1 MRRLLGLTAIV
12 FLMISAALTSALISP
27 SHAQE
32 RVQQGTTALRLDAV
46 DITKAEA
53 GQFVFYASFLDQFYK
68 AINVSDPT
76 AWTVYFDGEPVKGD
90 LKVDTLSK
98 VDEGSLTVVF
108 VMARDKKSLDD
119 GVFRTAV
126 DGVRRILNKLRPNT
140 DGSAAVVFANGVT
153 DSGLARD
160 HSQTATWFED
170 VKIKGQT
177 PALYDGIDKA
187 LSMFPDQ
194 FGQIGP
200 NRVIIVI
207 SDGVDRYAND
217 PRKLKEYGKKLVS
230 KAETLNV
237 RVLVVGVGYNSL
249 DKEELERLQALAKAT
264 GGTYRQA
271 SDLPQL
277 DQYLGHVEDELV
289 QQQVV
294 VFKTNSFEAKATGL
308 KVSVK
313 RQGNDYPTGDKILK
327 LPEPKSNLLF
337 FIALGAGGLVGLLLL
352 FFLFRAVF
360 RALGRGRRGDG
371 PVASGPGT
379 IACVQCNNQRPSEWT
394 DCKYCAALPH
404 YAKLK
409 IISSGALN
417 GEVFYV
423 KDNLV
428 NIGSAEGNHFLIDHA
443 SVSKRHAGIKVQDNR
458 FELADYGSTNGVLV
472 NGKRI
477 TKLFLKDGD
486 TMQVGLIE
494 IEFKLKKG

>member
-1 MRRLLGLTAIV
+1 MRRLLSLTALV
-12 FLMISAALTSALISP
+12 LLTTSALLTTAFVSP
-27 SHAQE
+27 GIAQE

-46 DITKAEA
+46 DITKADA

-68 AINVSDPT
+68 AIKVSDPA
-76 AWTVYFDGEPVKGD
+76 AWTVYFDGEPVQGD
-90 LKVDTLSK
+90 LKVGTLSK

-108 VMARDKKSLDD
+108 VMARDQKSLTD

-200 NRVIIVI
+200 NRVIVVI

-294 VFKTNSFEAKATGL
+294 VFNTNDFEAKATGL

-327 LPEPKSNLLF
+327 LPEPSSNLLLY
-337 FIALGAGGLVGLLLL
+337 IGLGVGGLVGLLLL
-352 FFLFRAVF
+352 FFLFRTLF
-360 RALGRGRRGDG
+360 RALGRGRRSAG

-379 IACVQCNNQRPSEWT
+379 MACGQCNNQRPGDWK

-404 YAKLK
+404 YGKLK
-409 IISSGALN
+409 IISSGELN
-417 GEVFYV
+417 GAVFYV

-428 NIGSAEGNHFLIDHA
+428 NIGSAEGNHFMIDDP

-472 NGKRI
+472 NSQRI

-486 TMQVGLIE
+486 TLQVGLVE
-494 IEFKLKKG
+494 LEFKLKS

>member
-1 MRRLLGLTAIV
+1 MRRVLGLAAFLFIATA
-12 FLMISAALTSALISP
+12 A
-27 SHAQE
+27 HAQE

-46 DITKAEA
+46 DIGQAET
-53 GQFVFYASFLDQFYK
+53 GQFVFYASFLDQFFK
-68 AINVSDPT
+68 AISVTDPA
-76 AWTVYFDGEPVKGD
+76 AWTVFFDGEPVKGELTVGELRKMD
-90 LKVDTLSK
+90 AA
-98 VDEGSLTVVF
+98 SLTAVF
-108 VMARDKKSLDD
+108 VMARDEKSLSD
-119 GVFRTAV
+119 GIFRTAKE
-126 DGVRRILNKLRPNT
+126 GVQRILNKLRPNT
-140 DGSAAVVFANGVT
+140 DGSAAVVYANSVA

-200 NRVIIVI
+200 NRAIVVV
-207 SDGVDRYAND
+207 SDGVDRYSGNR
-217 PRKLKEYGKKLVS
+217 RKLKEYTKKLVS

-237 RVLVVGVGYNSL
+237 RILVIGIGYNNL
-249 DKEELERLQALAKAT
+249 DEDDLKRLSKLAKDT

-271 SDLPQL
+271 DDLPQL
-277 DQYLGHVEDELV
+277 DQFLSHVEDELT

-294 VFKTNSFEAKATGL
+294 VFNTNTFEAKATGL

-313 RQGNDYPTGDKILK
+313 RQGNEYPTGDKILK
-327 LPEPKSNLLF
+327 LPEPKSNLLMY
-337 FIALGAGGLVGLLLL
+337 IGLGAGGLVGLLIL

-360 RALGRGRRGDG
+360 RAMARGKRSGG
-371 PVASGPGT
+371 PVATGPGT
-379 IACVQCNNQRPSEWT
+379 VQCGQCGNQRQADWK

-409 IISSGALN
+409 IISSGELN
-417 GEVFYV
+417 GEVFYI
-423 KDNLV
+423 KDNMV
-428 NIGSAEGNHFLIDHA
+428 NIGSAEGNHMVINDP

-458 FELADYGSTNGVLV
+458 FELADFGSTNGVLV
-472 NGKRI
+472 NGQRI
-477 TKLFLKDGD
+477 NKLFLKDGD

-494 IEFKLKKG
+494 IEFTLKS